1 MQGFGVKNANQV
13 PSVMRSCGQ
22 CIGLNPGPPILFST
36 PGSQEEKVRYRR
48 VVKMHRLQLAIA
60 KQLLHILV
68 KIEY

>member
-22 CIGLNPGPPILFST
+22 CIGLNNGAPILFPT
-36 PGSQEEKVRYRR
+36 QEEKGG

-68 KIEY
+68 EIE